1 MGLNPRR
8 LQRHLRIFCLA
19 IAAAGVFYLYSRY
32 DLYTLPEE
40 GCSPLLRF
48 SPGNRLLLDRNP
60 PAWRPDDAG
69 LFSGPDGRLYLGIVR
84 QVRAGAEGEE
94 FWLDTD
100 APACPGSDSDEFGWI
115 PAGHLRARVMMA
127 W

>member
-8 LQRHLRIFCLA
+8 LQRHLRILCLA
-19 IAAAGVFYLYSRY
+19 AAAAGVFYLYTRY

-40 GCSPLLRF
+40 GCSPLMRF

-60 PAWRPDDAG
+60 PRWERGDAG
-69 LFSGPDGRLYLGIVR
+69 LFAGPDGRLYLGIVR
-84 QVRAGAEGEE
+84 EVRGEPRE
-94 FWLDTD
+94 LWLETD
-100 APACPGSDSDEFGWI
+100 ADGCPGADSDEFGWI
-115 PAGHLRARVMMA
+115 PVDRLRARVMMA